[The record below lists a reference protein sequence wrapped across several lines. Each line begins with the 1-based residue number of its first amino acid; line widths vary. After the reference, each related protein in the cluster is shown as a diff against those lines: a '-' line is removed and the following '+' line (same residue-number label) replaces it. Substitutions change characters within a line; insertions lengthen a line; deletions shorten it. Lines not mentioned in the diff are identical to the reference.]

1 MTPSRPERELHRR
14 TAARCFNEA
23 WTYLE
28 KKHRTA
34 ADDRQMLLLVH
45 TSRFHWGLVGAPQSQ
60 AVGDWQISRAYA
72 ALGDPRLA
80 LAYARSC
87 LMLCREHDLSDL
99 LGTAYEAMARAYATA
114 DDRSAAR
121 AYLKKARQQLATS
134 HLGGED
140 AALYRAQIEETERL
154 VRGARR

>member
-1 MTPSRPERELHRR
+1 MTLSRSERELHRK
-14 TAARCFNEA
+14 TATRCFNEA

-34 ADDRQMLLLVH
+34 DDDRRMLLLVH
-45 TSRFHWGLVGAPQSQ
+45 TSRFHWGLAGTPQSQ
-60 AVGDWQISRAYA
+60 AVGDWQISRAYS
-72 ALGDPRLA
+72 ALGDSRLA

-114 DDRSAAR
+114 NERSAAR
-121 AYLKKARQQLATS
+121 AYLKRAREQLATS
-134 HLGGED
+134 HLDRE
-140 AALYRAQIEETERL
+140 AAAIYRAQIEDTERL
-154 VRGARR
+154 IRGRHT